1 VSGGTHEAIQI
12 IIFRAASKM
21 HVVRSIP
28 PRCCISSVMAGNE
41 NAVKALHDLIAT
53 SNDAAEGFGKAAKG
67 VHDRE
72 LSGWLAAAS
81 SQREDF
87 SADLNKE
94 LKNMGEE
101 PRLDLHEGGSL
112 HKGWVD
118 LEQRLRSTAPHLH
131 SKDDKEILRECI
143 AGESGS
149 LQHFD
154 HALAQNLNEDV
165 RSLVLLQRT
174 RVEDDLNDLQS
185 RVARGREHSG

>member
-1 VSGGTHEAIQI
+1 MTDNDRTA
-12 IIFRAASKM
+12 
-21 HVVRSIP
+21 
-28 PRCCISSVMAGNE
+28 
-41 NAVKALHDLIAT
+41 KALHDLSAT

-72 LSGWLAAAS
+72 LSDWLAAAS
-81 SQREDF
+81 NQRDGF
-87 SADLNKE
+87 SAELTKE

-101 PRLDLHEGGSL
+101 PRLDLHVGGIL

-131 SKDDKEILRECI
+131 SKDDKEIIRECI

-149 LQHFD
+149 LRHFD

-165 RSLVLLQRT
+165 RALVLLQRT
-174 RVEDDLNDLQS
+174 TVQDDLSYLQGIVDRS
-185 RVARGREHSG
+185 KAHSA

>member
-1 VSGGTHEAIQI
+1 
-12 IIFRAASKM
+12 
-21 HVVRSIP
+21 
-28 PRCCISSVMAGNE
+28 MAGNE
-41 NAVKALHDLIAT
+41 NALRALHDLIAT
-53 SNDAAEGFGKAAKG
+53 SNDAAEGFAKAAKG

-72 LSGWLAAAS
+72 LSDWLAAAS
-81 SQREDF
+81 NQREGF
-87 SADLNKE
+87 SAELNKE

-101 PRLDLHEGGSL
+101 PRLDLHEGGIL

-131 SKDDKEILRECI
+131 SKDDKEIIRECL

-165 RSLVLLQRT
+165 RALVVVQRT
-174 RVEDDLNDLQS
+174 RLQDDLNYLQS
-185 RVARGREHSG
+185 RVDRGGAHSG

>member
-1 VSGGTHEAIQI
+1 MT
-12 IIFRAASKM
+12 
-21 HVVRSIP
+21 
-28 PRCCISSVMAGNE
+28 GNE

-72 LSGWLAAAS
+72 LSDWLAAAS
-81 SQREDF
+81 NQREAF
-87 SADLNKE
+87 SADLTKE

-101 PRLDLHEGGSL
+101 PRVDLHVGGIL

-118 LEQRLRSTAPHLH
+118 LEQRLRSTAPHLG
-131 SKDDKEILRECI
+131 SKDDGEIIRECI

-149 LQHFD
+149 LRHFD

-165 RSLVLLQRT
+165 RALVLLQRT
-174 RVEDDLNDLQS
+174 TVQDDLNYLQS
-185 RVARGREHSG
+185 RVNRGQGHSA

>member
-1 VSGGTHEAIQI
+1 
-12 IIFRAASKM
+12 
-21 HVVRSIP
+21 
-28 PRCCISSVMAGNE
+28 MAGNE
-41 NAVKALHDLIAT
+41 SALRALHDLIAT
-53 SNDAAEGFGKAAKG
+53 SNDAAEGFAKAAKG

-72 LSGWLAAAS
+72 LSDWLAAAS
-81 SQREDF
+81 NQREGF
-87 SADLNKE
+87 SAELNKE

-101 PRLDLHEGGSL
+101 PRLDLHEGGIL

-131 SKDDKEILRECI
+131 SKDDKEIIRECL

-165 RSLVLLQRT
+165 RALVVLQRT
-174 RVEDDLNDLQS
+174 RLQDDLNYLQS
-185 RVARGREHSG
+185 RVDRGGAHSA

>member
-1 VSGGTHEAIQI
+1 VAKNSRGPA
-12 IIFRAASKM
+12 KM
-21 HVVRSIP
+21 QVLRSIHA
-28 PRCCISSVMAGNE
+28 RCCISSIMTGNE

-72 LSGWLAAAS
+72 LSDWLAAAS
-81 SQREDF
+81 NQREAF
-87 SADLNKE
+87 SADLTKE

-101 PRLDLHEGGSL
+101 PRVDLHVGGIL

-118 LEQRLRSTAPHLH
+118 LEQRLRSTAPHLG
-131 SKDDKEILRECI
+131 SKDDGEIIRECI

-149 LQHFD
+149 LRHFD

-165 RSLVLLQRT
+165 RALVLLQRT
-174 RVEDDLNDLQS
+174 TVQDDLNYLQS
-185 RVARGREHSG
+185 RVNRGQGHSA